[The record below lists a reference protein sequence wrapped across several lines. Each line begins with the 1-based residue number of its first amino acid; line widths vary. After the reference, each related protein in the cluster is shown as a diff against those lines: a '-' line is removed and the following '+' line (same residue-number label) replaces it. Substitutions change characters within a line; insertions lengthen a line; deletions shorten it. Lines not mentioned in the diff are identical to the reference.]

1 MEESEIRKRI
11 ERAHRKAAYE
21 LKDYLEAAQ
30 LTLEDLRSHARANAE
45 KSARYELA
53 MMEIPNSASAK

>member
-21 LKDYLEAAQ
+21 LKDYLE
-30 LTLEDLRSHARANAE
+30 
-45 KSARYELA
+45 EL
-53 MMEIPNSASAK
+53 MIQ